1 MLGWMEMMGVKVTL
15 EEGEKAEG
23 DGHGQG
29 MHGVVVQCQ
38 DDAQGVH
45 GVAVDVGMEEVPVH
59 VQ

>member
-1 MLGWMEMMGVKVTL
+1 MMGVKVTL